1 MIVKRQSLAAPD
13 MKYRMQ
19 DCIDRYKRARVMIFF
34 ARVAL
39 KSPQLK
45 KNYTKLN
52 RTSHKEK
59 DSKYH

>member
-34 ARVAL
+34 AGVAL
-39 KSPQLK
+39 KFPQLK
-45 KNYTKLN
+45 KSIPN
-52 RTSHKEK
+52 
-59 DSKYH
+59 